1 MQAGESGAEL
11 KPGKP
16 LARKRRSGS
25 ITSLL
30 ADRCRTRRPGGW
42 PESRRSAFINTAFY
56 KRQDAFDQ
64 IEACGGFSQN
74 NVTYNTDY
82 LVVGYYRRNSIHGEK
97 SNMTRLAEKYNR
109 QGKKIAI
116 IREDE
121 FLGMLWQ
128 TS

>member
-1 MQAGESGAEL
+1 MDAIQEKSTI
-11 KPGKP
+11 KGKHI
-16 LARKRRSGS
+16 A
-25 ITSLL
+25 ITGIL
-30 ADRCRTRRPGGW
+30 
-42 PESRRSAFINTAFY
+42 AFY

-74 NVTYNTDY
+74 NVTQYTDY
-82 LVVGYYRRNSIHGEK
+82 LVIGYYRRNSIHGEK
-97 SNMTRLAEKYNR
+97 SNKTRLAEKYIR

>member
-1 MQAGESGAEL
+1 MALRSSGTDAQ
-11 KPGKP
+11 
-16 LARKRRSGS
+16 
-25 ITSLL
+25 I
-30 ADRCRTRRPGGW
+30 
-42 PESRRSAFINTAFY
+42 SRNM
-56 KRQDAFDQ
+56 Q
-64 IEACGGFSQN
+64 IEACGGFSQH

-97 SNMTRLAEKYNR
+97 SNKTRLAEKYNR

>member
-1 MQAGESGAEL
+1 MDANHE
-11 KPGKP
+11 KPAIKGKHI
-16 LARKRRSGS
+16 A
-25 ITSLL
+25 ITGIL
-30 ADRCRTRRPGGW
+30 
-42 PESRRSAFINTAFY
+42 AFY

-121 FLGMLWQ
+121 FLTTARGRRSRSSERMNSLECCGRHRNGLVIR
-128 TS
+128 

>member
-1 MQAGESGAEL
+1 MTESVYIGTNM
-11 KPGKP
+11 
-16 LARKRRSGS
+16 RYY
-25 ITSLL
+25 
-30 ADRCRTRRPGGW
+30 
-42 PESRRSAFINTAFY
+42 FI
-56 KRQDAFDQ
+56 RGVCDAFDQ

-74 NVTYNTDY
+74 NVTQYTDY
-82 LVVGYYRRNSIHGEK
+82 LVIGYYRRNSIHGEK
-97 SNMTRLAEKYNR
+97 SNKTRLAEKYIR

>member
-1 MQAGESGAEL
+1 MDANHE
-11 KPGKP
+11 KPAIKGKHI
-16 LARKRRSGS
+16 A
-25 ITSLL
+25 ITGIL
-30 ADRCRTRRPGGW
+30 
-42 PESRRSAFINTAFY
+42 AFY

-74 NVTYNTDY
+74 NVTQYTDY
-82 LVVGYYRRNSIHGEK
+82 LVIGYYRRNSIHGEK
-97 SNMTRLAEKYNR
+97 SNKTRLAEKYIR

>member
-1 MQAGESGAEL
+1 MRFRKNPQL
-11 KPGKP
+11 KGNI
-16 LARKRRSGS
+16 LRSLGF
-25 ITSLL
+25 LH
-30 ADRCRTRRPGGW
+30 
-42 PESRRSAFINTAFY
+42 F
-56 KRQDAFDQ
+56 DAFDQ

-74 NVTYNTDY
+74 NVTQYTDY
-82 LVVGYYRRNSIHGEK
+82 LVIGYYRRNSIHGEK
-97 SNMTRLAEKYNR
+97 SNKTRLAEKYIR

>member
-1 MQAGESGAEL
+1 M
-11 KPGKP
+11 
-16 LARKRRSGS
+16 
-25 ITSLL
+25 
-30 ADRCRTRRPGGW
+30 
-42 PESRRSAFINTAFY
+42 
-56 KRQDAFDQ
+56 
-64 IEACGGFSQN
+64 
-74 NVTYNTDY
+74 TYNTDY

>member
-1 MQAGESGAEL
+1 MDAIQEKSTI
-11 KPGKP
+11 KGKHI
-16 LARKRRSGS
+16 A
-25 ITSLL
+25 ITGIL
-30 ADRCRTRRPGGW
+30 
-42 PESRRSAFINTAFY
+42 AFY

-74 NVTYNTDY
+74 NVTQYTDY
-82 LVVGYYRRNSIHGEK
+82 LVIGYYRRNSNHGEK
-97 SNMTRLAEKYNR
+97 SNKTRLAEKYIR